1 MGYQNTVGATSDLIG
16 NKIADGITEFSKNS
30 QKNNSETIKNE
41 NYKKTPHERYVSPEK
56 EKEIIDNHRLI

>member
-1 MGYQNTVGATSDLIG
+1 MGYQNRAGATGDLIG

-41 NYKKTPHERYVSPEK
+41 NYKKTPQERYVSPEK